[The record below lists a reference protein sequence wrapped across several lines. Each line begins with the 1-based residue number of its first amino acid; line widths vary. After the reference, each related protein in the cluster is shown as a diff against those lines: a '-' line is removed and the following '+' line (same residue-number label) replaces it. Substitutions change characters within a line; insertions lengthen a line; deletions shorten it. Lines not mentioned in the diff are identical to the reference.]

1 MNFPDFIEK
10 IVLEK
15 EYHQLTAGEKAGLAE
30 WIKNEEEY
38 SSIRALLLKMNVSG
52 IGEEQLAPSV
62 KTKEKLKAA
71 FAEKHKEPSRLL
83 VKRRVG
89 IISAAASVIIVL
101 AAVFLLVDKDPVPQP
116 QVSEVKKETP
126 SIPTPAPEQEPET
139 KTETPADNT
148 IKPSPEKEIKE
159 TSVPQPAQPEETA
172 NNSVALADQPD
183 LAGLTVVVF

>member
-38 SSIRALLLKMNVSG
+38 SSIRALLLKMNASG
-52 IGEEQLAPSV
+52 IGEEQVVPSAEI
-62 KTKEKLKAA
+62 KEKLKAA
-71 FAEKHKEPSRLL
+71 FAEKHRKPSRLL
-83 VKRRVG
+83 VKRRG
-89 IISAAASVIIVL
+89 WIISAAASVIIVL

-126 SIPTPAPEQEPET
+126 SIPTPDPEQEPET
-139 KTETPADNT
+139 KADTPVDNT
-148 IKPSPEKEIKE
+148 IKPSPEKKIKE
-159 TSVPQPAQPEETA
+159 PSVPGPALPEETVS
-172 NNSVALADQPD
+172 NSVALADHPD